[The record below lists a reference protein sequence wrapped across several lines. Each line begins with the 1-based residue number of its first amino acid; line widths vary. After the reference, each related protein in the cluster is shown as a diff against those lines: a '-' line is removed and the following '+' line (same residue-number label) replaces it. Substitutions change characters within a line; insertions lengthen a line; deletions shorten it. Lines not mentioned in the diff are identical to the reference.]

1 MEAATTSFGLEGE
14 LTMCFPERL
23 LAFSP
28 LHYGN
33 GEKAMASC
41 LFSDS
46 ARTVW
51 FLLLHAREYQST
63 EVLFTRDGKMER
75 EMDKRFS
82 VAFPVLGASVTRQI
96 SIFQS
101 IYLT

>member
-1 MEAATTSFGLEGE
+1 MAIFRATTVEAAAASFGLEGE

-28 LHYGN
+28 LLYGN
-33 GEKAMASC
+33 GEKALASC

-51 FLLLHAREYQST
+51 CST
-63 EVLFTRDGKMER
+63 EVK
-75 EMDKRFS
+75 S
-82 VAFPVLGASVTRQI
+82 VAAPS
-96 SIFQS
+96 
-101 IYLT
+101 